1 MKGKRIASFV
11 LSLIMCLLII
21 PFSASAESTVALDF
35 SSSAEGKDEVLLGE
49 KITYTVGVTE
59 NENGFIGT
67 LYFEASDNLEYVSAT
82 LMGQNFE
89 AKKVAKGEY
98 AGAYAI
104 YFVGELY
111 DNTTENFCTIT
122 FKVINDGE
130 TEVTL
135 IPYELTNGNSMLTAT
150 VTNSAQSVPVEE
162 LSKPI
167 ITTEEIP
174 EGVMGYEYSVK
185 LVANRS
191 EFLKFRIVSG
201 DLPEGLTMADD
212 GTISGIPAEFGEFTI
227 KVRVR
232 LLSKLDSDAAT
243 YVLSILEKPRKLELS
258 EESKYT
264 VDENDYLLGVTDKTS
279 LESLLNSFKNA
290 EHIKVHN
297 GKGNEVTSSSELV
310 GTGYTV
316 SLMHGDEIVHK
327 ITVVVKGDT
336 SGDGKI
342 GTLDYQRIRAHYLKN
357 FTLEGAYL
365 MAGKV
370 SDRPNIGTLDYQR
383 VRAHYLGNFDL
394 FA

>member
-67 LYFEASDNLEYVSAT
+67 LYFVASDNLEYVSAT